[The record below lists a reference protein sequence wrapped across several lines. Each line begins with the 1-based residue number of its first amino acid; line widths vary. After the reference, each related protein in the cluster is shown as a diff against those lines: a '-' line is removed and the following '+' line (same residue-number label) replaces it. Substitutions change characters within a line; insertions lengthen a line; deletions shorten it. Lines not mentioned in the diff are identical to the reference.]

1 MSVPD
6 FIAIISGITGVIT
19 AIGVLIANIQQNK
32 KTAALLDYR
41 MQQVEKKIDI
51 HNGYAKRFEEIEIAI
66 TAIQKD
72 IEFIRN
78 KE

>member
-19 AIGVLIANIQQNK
+19 AIGVLIANLQQNK

-72 IEFIRN
+72 IEYIRN

>member
-6 FIAIISGITGVIT
+6 FIAIISGITVVIT
-19 AIGVLIANIQQNK
+19 AIGVLIANLQQNK

-72 IEFIRN
+72 IEYIRN

>member
-6 FIAIISGITGVIT
+6 FIGVVSGITGVIT

-41 MQQVEKKIDI
+41 MQQVEKKLDI
-51 HNGYAKRFEEIEIAI
+51 HNGYAEKLGNIEVAMV
-66 TAIQKD
+66 AMQKD
-72 IEFIRN
+72 IEYLKT

>member
-6 FIAIISGITGVIT
+6 FIALISGITGVVT

-72 IEFIRN
+72 IEYIRN

>member
-6 FIAIISGITGVIT
+6 FIALISGITGVVT

-72 IEFIRN
+72 IEYIKN